1 MGEHLTALLLSFA
14 LYFCLAVTFYGWGLA
29 LMRLARVALSP
40 IHPRTILVW
49 LGWAACLWLF
59 QLLHLFLPLNL
70 YAVLPVFL
78 VGLGFG
84 IKPAF
89 LSITRLVQD
98 KQSRNYKALSIFILL
113 FITAWVAFKSML
125 APTIFDT
132 GLYHLNT
139 IRWINSYLIVPGLGN
154 LHGRLAFNASF
165 FTYAAALNFYPVFN
179 QGRAI
184 ANSFLFLL
192 TLLTMSLYL
201 RPVLKKPSLVWQSHP
216 FKYLPA
222 LLCLPIL
229 GYLVFKS
236 DGFASPTPDMSIF
249 LLQLT
254 LFVLWTRSIAAHLE
268 GERQQLFGMFEII
281 ILAATSIT
289 VKLSNVL
296 FDLAFILY
304 GVLYLWVNYAGK
316 LKVLLK
322 PLIPAALIGLLW
334 VGRGLILS
342 GAMFFP
348 STFLSFP
355 FEWAVPEEAMIS
367 EANWIFSWARLPN
380 THWQVVLGNWD
391 WLLPWFETNI
401 SNLTLFGYPL
411 ATSLLLLGVV
421 IVMSLIHKRSWPF
434 WLEWSILLPLVL
446 VLLYWFFSAP
456 DLRFAN
462 ASFFLL
468 LVSALLLFFTA
479 AQKTFK
485 PKFYLLLFV
494 LGVLLGNLQYLRIYA
509 LNFNTLA
516 DISWSGYQA
525 VPQVALTQV
534 RTDSGLML
542 YTPRA
547 GEQCWDAPLPC
558 TPYVNLTLS
567 LREADDLSSGFIV
580 TDYEDTRLSAP

>member
-1 MGEHLTALLLSFA
+1 MGEHLTSLLLSFT
-14 LYFCLAVTFYGWGLA
+14 LYLTLAVAFYGWGLA
-29 LMRLARVALSP
+29 LMRLARIELSP

-70 YAVLPVFL
+70 YVVLPVFL
-78 VGLGFG
+78 VGLAFG
-84 IKPAF
+84 LKPVL

-98 KQSRNYKALSIFILL
+98 KQSRTYKALIIFIFL
-113 FITAWVAFKSML
+113 FIAAWLASKSMQS
-125 APTIFDT
+125 PTIFDT

-139 IRWINSYLIVPGLGN
+139 IRWINSYPIVPGLGN
-154 LHGRLAFNASF
+154 LDGHMAFNASF
-165 FTYAAALNFYPVFN
+165 FTYDAALNFFPVFN

-192 TLLTMSLYL
+192 TLLSMLLYL
-201 RPVLKKPSLVWQSHP
+201 RPALKKPALLWQSHP
-216 FKYLPA
+216 FRYLPA
-222 LLCLPIL
+222 LLSLPIL

-236 DGFASPTPDMSIF
+236 EGFASPTPDMSIF

-254 LFVLWTRSIAAHLE
+254 LFVLWTRSAAAHFE
-268 GERQQLFGMFEII
+268 GERQQLFGMFVII
-281 ILAATSIT
+281 ILATTSIT

-334 VGRGLILS
+334 AGRGLILS

-380 THWQVVLGNWD
+380 VHWQAVLGNWD
-391 WLLPWFETNI
+391 WLLPWLDANLG
-401 SNLTLFGYPL
+401 NLTLFSYPL
-411 ATSLLLLGVV
+411 AISIMLLGGVLLLGLKFKPSRPV
-421 IVMSLIHKRSWPF
+421 
-434 WLEWSILLPLVL
+434 WLEWSVLLPLVL

-468 LVSALLLFFTA
+468 LVSTLLLFFAA
-479 AQKTFK
+479 AQRTFK

-494 LGVLLGNLQYLRIYA
+494 LGVLIGNLQYLRIYA

-534 RTDSGLML
+534 WTDSGLML
-542 YTPRA
+542 YTPRD

-567 LREADDLSSGFIV
+567 LREADDLSSGFVV
-580 TDYEDTRLSAP
+580 TDYEDTRFSVP